1 MCDIFSLL
9 KMALIAGDRGGE
21 KKILFRE
28 GFKCSKPSDYQGG
41 LILTLAVNC
50 SLAFTTIL

>member
-21 KKILFRE
+21 KKSSFVRALNA
-28 GFKCSKPSDYQGG
+28 PSH
-41 LILTLAVNC
+41 LIIKVV
-50 SLAFTTIL
+50 